1 MASALE
7 RPCPCPCPETAQIPI
22 DLIISKGHLALTRV
36 DFKVTDAHGNLLY
49 RVDSRS
55 TDQDGEASFN
65 KKNRRILL
73 GVTKNPI
80 ISIIPCSNNNGGAW
94 QGYRGEGLEW
104 KDLIFRVERTL
115 HSRLRTELE
124 VFFGGENWEGQVP
137 DFRVK
142 GSPFHR
148 SCIIYRGNSI
158 AAQTSAMYKLGK
170 PIVGRRKF
178 RLTIYPGIDH
188 SFVVALLVIFFDGK
202 N

>member
-1 MASALE
+1 MASTLE
-7 RPCPCPCPETAQIPI
+7 RPCPCPGSAQIPI
-22 DLIISKGHLALTRV
+22 DLIISKGFVLTRG
-36 DFKVTDAHGNLLY
+36 DLKVTDAHDNLLY

-55 TDQDGEASFN
+55 TDQDASSKN
-65 KKNRRILL
+65 KNRRILL
-73 GVTKNPI
+73 DATKNPI
-80 ISIIPCSNNNGGAW
+80 ISIIPCNSNGGAW

-124 VFFGGENWEGQVP
+124 VFFGGENSEGLVP

-148 SCIIYRGNSI
+148 SCIIYRGDSI

>member
-1 MASALE
+1 MHNFIHSIHNCSQTVLLY
-7 RPCPCPCPETAQIPI
+7 
-22 DLIISKGHLALTRV
+22 LIITSS
-36 DFKVTDAHGNLLY
+36 NLYGDPL
-49 RVDSRS
+49 S
-55 TDQDGEASFN
+55 Q
-65 KKNRRILL
+65 
-73 GVTKNPI
+73 
-80 ISIIPCSNNNGGAW
+80 GGAW

-158 AAQTSAMYKLGK
+158 AAQVMKFSSRYYHHHGCRCQGAGFGLDLCKPLPGPFTFGPKLC
-170 PIVGRRKF
+170 PV
-178 RLTIYPGIDH
+178 L
-188 SFVVALLVIFFDGK
+188 SCSLESMV
-202 N
+202 